1 MAKSLSEFK
10 KMQRNQ
16 VKAVNKDELID
27 SILSSREEEG
37 MATVTSKLDILVNEI
52 ADFKKAIVCRD
63 NTFNVKISELQSQI
77 DKQADII
84 ARQQRFL

>member
-10 KMQRNQ
+10 RMQRNQ
-16 VKAVNKDELID
+16 LKAVSKDELID
-27 SILSSREEEG
+27 SILSSREEG

-52 ADFKKAIVCRD
+52 ADFKKTIVCRN
-63 NTFNVKISELQSQI
+63 NTFNEKISELQSQV

-84 ARQQRFL
+84 ARQKRFV